1 MNKLKL
7 LVISSIIFLGIS
19 NLVTANPLVN
29 SIWLKKNI
37 TNPKVVKID
46 LRNKIDGGSYQTYLK
61 GHIPGSVHSDYLKD
75 GWRTSKNGVVGLVPS
90 AEQFQALAR
99 KLGVSSDS
107 HVILIPAGV
116 SSSDFGSSARAYWS
130 FKAFGHSNV
139 SILDGGYRAW
149 SKKFPTLIEKN
160 NPNKINQG
168 NFVASFKPN
177 SYISTENVAGIVEQQ
192 KDVILVDGRT
202 EDQFLGKAKHKK
214 AKLSGRIPGALHL
227 SQANSYDTKSNRLKD
242 QKELESIYSIIDSKP
257 IVSYC
262 NTGHWAATNWFVL
275 SEVLGKKNVKLY
287 DGSMVEWTANK
298 SNPVIDDQSNLQ
310 KIKGFFKNTKG

>member
-1 MNKLKL
+1 ML
-7 LVISSIIFLGIS
+7 
-19 NLVTANPLVN
+19 
-29 SIWLKKNI
+29 
-37 TNPKVVKID
+37 
-46 LRNKIDGGSYQTYLK
+46 
-61 GHIPGSVHSDYLKD
+61 
-75 GWRTSKNGVVGLVPS
+75 
-90 AEQFQALAR
+90 
-99 KLGVSSDS
+99 
-107 HVILIPAGV
+107 
-116 SSSDFGSSARAYWS
+116 
-130 FKAFGHSNV
+130 
-139 SILDGGYRAW
+139 
-149 SKKFPTLIEKN
+149 N

-177 SYISTENVAGIVEQQ
+177 TYISTENVAEIVEQQ
-192 KDVILVDGRT
+192 KEVVLLDGRT

-310 KIKGFFKNTKG
+310 KIKGFFKSTKG